1 MDLLRDIALFVEV
14 ARTRNFRL
22 AANNLDMPGSSLS
35 RRIAALEKAL
45 GMPLLTRTT
54 RKVELT
60 EAGRRY
66 YQHCLGILEQSQLAI
81 DELRQQHSQPS
92 GLIRVSMPVDFG
104 LLFMP
109 RVLDTFCAQY
119 PQIFFELD
127 LSPRRVDMLS
137 ENFDLA
143 LRVGEVQ
150 EPNLITRRINLFDI
164 GLYAAPAYIEKHGM
178 PRTPADLS
186 RHQCLRI
193 NEQPWRLQRVP
204 GRKKAAATSM
214 PPAALAQS
222 IPIRG
227 QICANNPGMLRRL
240 ALLGR
245 GIFSG
250 AALMLQDDLR
260 SGALVRLLPG
270 WCMPPLAIS
279 AVMQS
284 RQQPA
289 RVRLFLDHMIACCQ
303 SEQISRRK

>member
-22 AANNLDMPGSSLS
+22 AASNLDMPGSSLS

-60 EAGRRY
+60 DAGRQY

-81 DELRQQHSQPS
+81 DELRQQHSQPG

-119 PQIFFELD
+119 PQIRFELD

-137 ENFDLA
+137 EGFDLA
-143 LRVGEVQ
+143 LRIGEVQ
-150 EPNLITRRINLFDI
+150 EPHLITRRINVFDI
-164 GLYAAPAYIEKHGM
+164 GLYAAPAYIAKHGM
-178 PRTPADLS
+178 PRMPADLS

-193 NEQPWRLQRVP
+193 NEQPWRLQRMA
-204 GRKKAAATSM
+204 GRKRSAPTGTS
-214 PPAALAQS
+214 PPSANQS
-222 IPIRG
+222 VPVSG

-240 ALLGR
+240 ALLGL

-250 AALMLQDDLR
+250 AELMLQEDLR

-270 WCMPPLAIS
+270 WCMQPLAIS

-303 SEQISRRK
+303 REQTSRRK

>member
-22 AANNLDMPGSSLS
+22 AASNLDMPGSSLS

-81 DELRQQHSQPS
+81 DELRQQHSQPG

-137 ENFDLA
+137 ESFDLA

-193 NEQPWRLQRVP
+193 NEQPWRLQRMS
-204 GRKKAAATSM
+204 GRKSAATATPPAAAT
-214 PPAALAQS
+214 QS
-222 IPIRG
+222 VPVGG

-270 WCMPPLAIS
+270 WCMQPLAIS

-289 RVRLFLDHMIACCQ
+289 RVRLFLEHMIACCQ
-303 SEQISRRK
+303 REQISRRK

>member
-14 ARTRNFRL
+14 SRTKNFRL
-22 AANNLDMPGSSLS
+22 AAKNLELPGSSLS
-35 RRIAALEKAL
+35 RRIAALERSV
-45 GMPLLTRTT
+45 GIPLLTRTT

-60 EAGRRY
+60 DAGRQY

-81 DELRQQHSQPS
+81 DELRQHHSQPS

-303 SEQISRRK
+303 SGQISRRK

>member
-66 YQHCLGILEQSQLAI
+66 HQHCLGILEQSQLAI

-109 RVLDTFCAQY
+109 SVLDTFCAQY

-137 ENFDLA
+137 ESFDLA

-164 GLYAAPAYIEKHGM
+164 GLYAAPAYIAKHGM

-204 GRKKAAATSM
+204 GRKKAAATSI

-222 IPIRG
+222 IQIRG

-270 WCMPPLAIS
+270 WCMQPLAIS

-303 SEQISRRK
+303 REQISRRK

>member
-22 AANNLDMPGSSLS
+22 AASNLDMPGSSLS

-81 DELRQQHSQPS
+81 DELRQQHSQPG
-92 GLIRVSMPVDFG
+92 GLIRVSIPVDFG

-214 PPAALAQS
+214 PPVALTQS
-222 IPIRG
+222 FQIRG

-270 WCMPPLAIS
+270 WCMQPLAIS

-303 SEQISRRK
+303 REQISRRK

>member
-22 AANNLDMPGSSLS
+22 AAGNLDMPGSSLS
-35 RRIAALEKAL
+35 RRIVALEKAL

-60 EAGRRY
+60 DAGRQY
-66 YQHCLGILEQSQLAI
+66 YQHCIGILEQSQLAI
-81 DELRQQHSQPS
+81 DELRQHHTQPG

-109 RVLDTFCAQY
+109 RVLEAFCAQY
-119 PQIFFELD
+119 PQMRFELD

-137 ENFDLA
+137 EGYDLA
-143 LRVGEVQ
+143 LRIGEIQ
-150 EPNLITRRINLFDI
+150 EPNLITRRINVFDI
-164 GLYAAPAYIEKHGM
+164 GLYAAPAYIAKHGM
-178 PRTPADLS
+178 PRIPADLS

-193 NEQPWRLQRVP
+193 NEQPWRLQRMA
-204 GRKKAAATSM
+204 GRKTSAPTGTSPASAT
-214 PPAALAQS
+214 QS
-222 IPIRG
+222 VPVSG

-240 ALLGR
+240 ALLGL

-250 AALMLQDDLR
+250 AELMLQEDLR

-270 WCMPPLAIS
+270 WCMQPLAIS
-279 AVMQS
+279 AVMKS
-284 RQQPA
+284 RHQPA
-289 RVRLFLDHMIACCQ
+289 RVRLFLDHMIAWCQ
-303 SEQISRRK
+303 REQTSHRK